1 MKLIKL
7 FFINLALLIGGT
19 MLVYL
24 LSITLFATIFN
35 AIMGN
40 PVSGAYATNVFMRIC
55 LPVINGLA
63 ICIPHARNA
72 EARRDFLNAIGAEKY
87 DRKADFKALV
97 KTKDFRNECIVFSIL
112 YIVMFLSQCR
122 QSGSSL
128 LQFSFSP
135 LSTCG
140 TIPQCANNGQASASV
155 WQTKNN
161 TKSTAESIKQT
172 LSAVFGYKN
181 GRFVNRPY
189 GVF

>member
-1 MKLIKL
+1 MKPVKL

-19 MLVYL
+19 ILVYL

-87 DRKADFKALV
+87 DRKADFKALA
-97 KTKDFRNECIVFSIL
+97 KTKDFRNECIVFTIL
-112 YIVMFLSQCR
+112 YIVMFFISM
-122 QSGSSL
+122 
-128 LQFSFSP
+128 SP
-135 LSTCG
+135 KWIFLVAILVFPFINLWHHTAVRKQWASER
-140 TIPQCANNGQASASV
+140 IHFANND
-155 WQTKNN
+155 
-161 TKSTAESIKQT
+161 
-172 LSAVFGYKN
+172 
-181 GRFVNRPY
+181 
-189 GVF
+189 

>member
-112 YIVMFLSQCR
+112 YIVMFFISM
-122 QSGSSL
+122 
-128 LQFSFSP
+128 SP
-135 LSTCG
+135 KWIFLVAILVFPFINLWHHTAVRKQWASER
-140 TIPQCANNGQASASV
+140 IRLANND
-155 WQTKNN
+155 
-161 TKSTAESIKQT
+161 
-172 LSAVFGYKN
+172 
-181 GRFVNRPY
+181 
-189 GVF
+189 